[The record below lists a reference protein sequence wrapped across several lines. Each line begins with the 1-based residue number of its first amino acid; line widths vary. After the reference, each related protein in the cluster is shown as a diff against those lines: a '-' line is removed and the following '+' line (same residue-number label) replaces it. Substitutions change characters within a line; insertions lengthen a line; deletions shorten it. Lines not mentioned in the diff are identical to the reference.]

1 MKYLLTADTAAALK
15 RLNMCSSKCVFKAPG
30 LLGCGGFEMQLREWL
45 KEEETANIQVSSVS
59 EWQPVLMDET
69 MFVQDMQKQPKV
81 DLFLSI

>member
-1 MKYLLTADTAAALK
+1 MKYLFTADTAAPLE
-15 RLNMCSSKCVFKAPG
+15 RLNRCSSKCVFKAPG
-30 LLGCGGFEMQLREWL
+30 LLGCSGFEMQLREWL

-69 MFVQDMQKQPKV
+69 MSVQDMQKQPKV